1 MGANA
6 GFFLFICTFNKHV
19 DQPVPHSAIRT
30 AFELRKKAP
39 RRFAVCAGD
48 ATDNCA
54 APVRAGPASPNDVT
68 ATAPCTLIGSKFKP
82 PPFEFGIPCRIECDC
97 EVQCSSVQCQDG
109 VDQCAEGGALTGG
122 RRFDAR
128 RNICAANELVIIYWL
143 ICSTWG

>member
-19 DQPVPHSAIRT
+19 DQPVPQSEPLSSFAKK
-30 AFELRKKAP
+30 LRAGLL
-39 RRFAVCAGD
+39 FARETQLT
-48 ATDNCA
+48 TDNCA

-68 ATAPCTLIGSKFKP
+68 ATAQCTLIGSQFKP